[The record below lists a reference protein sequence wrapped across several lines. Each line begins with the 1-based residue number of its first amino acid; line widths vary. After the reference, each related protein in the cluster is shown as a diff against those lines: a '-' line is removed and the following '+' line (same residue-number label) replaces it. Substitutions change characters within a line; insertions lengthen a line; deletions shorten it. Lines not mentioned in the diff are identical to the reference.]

1 MIVCVGASASGKT
14 QLAKTLYQKYGYQK
28 CVTTTTRE
36 RRDGEIDGIDYHFV
50 SKQTFLKLKE
60 ENAFFEASQY
70 HNHLYGIQKKDV
82 HKNGIVIVEPD
93 GANTLI
99 KQLKNDIFVVY
110 VKASEALRVERMT
123 KRNDDPII
131 IEQRIKN
138 DQIIFNESKLN
149 RIDLTITNESKTLEE
164 LASFVNKSYQRYLK
178 IQSNVK

>member
-14 QLAKTLYQKYGYQK
+14 QLAKTLYKKYGYKK

-36 RRDGEIDGIDYHFV
+36 KRDGEINGVDYHFV
-50 SKQTFLKLKE
+50 SKQTFLDLKE

-82 HKNGIVIVEPD
+82 HENGIVIVEPD

-99 KQLKNDIFVVY
+99 KNLKNEVFVVF
-110 VKASEALRVERMT
+110 VKASESLRIERMT
-123 KRNDDPII
+123 KRNDDPLL

-138 DQIIFNESKLN
+138 DQKVFNESNLI
-149 RIDLTITNESKTLEE
+149 RIDLTITNESKSLEE
-164 LASFVNKSYQRYLK
+164 LASFVNKSYQRYIK
-178 IQSNVK
+178 TQDQKK